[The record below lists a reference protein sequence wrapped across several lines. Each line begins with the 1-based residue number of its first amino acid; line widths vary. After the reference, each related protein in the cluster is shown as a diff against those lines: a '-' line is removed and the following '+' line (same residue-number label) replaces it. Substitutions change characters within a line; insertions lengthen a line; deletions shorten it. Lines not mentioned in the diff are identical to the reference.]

1 MRHWLMKTEPDDFS
15 IDDLER
21 VGTEP
26 WSGVRNYQ
34 ARNSM
39 RDDMKVGDKVL
50 VYHSSCDVPGVYG
63 VGRVASEAYPDPS
76 QFDKRSDY
84 HDPKSTRENP
94 RWVLRDIAFE
104 RKLKSPV
111 TLATIKEH
119 ADELEGM
126 VLLQTGSRLSVAPVE
141 KAHFD
146 KVLKMEKKQ

>member
-1 MRHWLMKTEPDDFS
+1 MRYWLLKTEPDDFS

-21 VGTEP
+21 VGKEP

-50 VYHSSCDVPGVYG
+50 VYHSSCEVPGVYG
-63 VGRVASEAYPDPS
+63 VGRVVSEAYPDPT

-104 RKLKSPV
+104 RKLKAPV
-111 TLATIKEH
+111 TLAKIKEH
-119 ADELEGM
+119 AAGLEGM
-126 VLLQTGSRLSVAPVE
+126 VLLQTGNRLSVMPVE
-141 KAHFD
+141 KAHYD
-146 KVLKMEKKQ
+146 KVLKMEKKR